1 MAKSLETVEESERVD
16 DTTTSYEVAVVY
28 EEADLGLLV
37 SIGEVEV
44 EVDIISFELSEIVV
58 TSEGLNDDI
67 VELEM
72 VTHVGHTAEVEVDVV
87 ENVAEL

>member
-1 MAKSLETVEESERVD
+1 M
-16 DTTTSYEVAVVY
+16 Y
-28 EEADLGLLV
+28 EEADPGLLV
-37 SIGEVEV
+37 DIGEV

-58 TSEGLNDDI
+58 SSEGLNDDI

-87 ENVAEL
+87 ENVAVS